1 VIGIL
6 IIAHGTLG
14 ESLLH
19 CANHVMG
26 SQPPF
31 LKQLGVSIHDDPAV
45 LVPQAQNMVVELNQ
59 GDGVLVLSDMYGATP
74 CNIVSRL
81 VQPGK
86 VEGVAGINLPMLVR
100 VLSYRNEPLQTVVEK
115 AVSGGVEGVIHFT
128 QEACSGRENQVKP

>member
-1 VIGIL
+1 
-6 IIAHGTLG
+6 
-14 ESLLH
+14 
-19 CANHVMG
+19 
-26 SQPPF
+26 
-31 LKQLGVSIHDDPAV
+31 V